1 MRKIAEKRK
10 NQRFTLGEGRLRRA
24 AQRRWGPGTA
34 CRARP
39 WAPPR
44 LKIGQSPDTSI
55 TQVRAT
61 VRRRRVRGRDGAGGG
76 RTDLLRSATPP
87 LTARARPRR
96 PPPRPSRPSPTRCV
110 PRRRAGGGVPTPS
123 AARASAARSQRLA
136 RRPTLDEETADGW
149 RSERAPGVSDYVQ
162 VPEERVGAS
171 STTRRGADGLAS
183 CRLAATIG
191 RHRLARE
198 WPTARCHTSICGDK
212 VHGWPR

>member
-1 MRKIAEKRK
+1 MRV
-10 NQRFTLGEGRLRRA
+10 LGHH
-24 AQRRWGPGTA
+24 
-34 CRARP
+34 
-39 WAPPR
+39 
-44 LKIGQSPDTSI
+44 
-55 TQVRAT
+55 
-61 VRRRRVRGRDGAGGG
+61 RG
-76 RTDLLRSATPP
+76 SKS
-87 LTARARPRR
+87 ARARTQASHRSVQQFDADGYGAATGRGAEGRTCCGPLRLPLPLAPVLGA

-123 AARASAARSQRLA
+123 TARASAARSQRLA
-136 RRPTLDEETADGW
+136 RRPTPDEETADGW
-149 RSERAPGVSDYVQ
+149 RSERVPGVSDYVQ